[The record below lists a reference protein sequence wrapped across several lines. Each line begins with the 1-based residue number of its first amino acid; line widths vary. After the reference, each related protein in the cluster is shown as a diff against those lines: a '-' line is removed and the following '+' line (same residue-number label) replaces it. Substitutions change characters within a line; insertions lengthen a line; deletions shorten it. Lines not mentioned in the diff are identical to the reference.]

1 MWVKYVQEKHYPDII
16 IFPEKIKSHKVKT
29 LAGKTLIKKFNL
41 NVPQLCASL
50 QLFLDSNQ
58 VIRVY
63 TSAQNMPS
71 ISYEQANPILLP
83 KDNEFSKVVAMD
95 AHIEAGH
102 MGLNYTIYALRKRF

>member
-1 MWVKYVQEKHYPDII
+1 M
-16 IFPEKIKSHKVKT
+16 
-29 LAGKTLIKKFNL
+29 
-41 NVPQLCASL
+41 NVPQLCANL

-71 ISYEQANPILLP
+71 ISYEQANPIRLP
-83 KDNEFSKVVAMD
+83 KENEFSKVVAKD

-102 MGLNYTIYALRKRF
+102 MGLNYTICALRKRFWVP